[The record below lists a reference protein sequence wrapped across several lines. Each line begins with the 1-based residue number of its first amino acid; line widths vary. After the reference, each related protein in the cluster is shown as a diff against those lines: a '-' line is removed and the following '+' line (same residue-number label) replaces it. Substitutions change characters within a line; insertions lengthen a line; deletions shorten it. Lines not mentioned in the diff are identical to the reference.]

1 MTEQLTFSLF
11 IIIYTVNQKF
21 KEMQIYAPQGDQPWD
36 FFGRTD
42 TKAEAPVLW
51 SPHAKS

>member
-1 MTEQLTFSLF
+1 MKFSKNNEKQQTIDPKKKIQLVHS
-11 IIIYTVNQKF
+11 
-21 KEMQIYAPQGDQPWD
+21 EGDQPWD

-42 TKAEAPVLW
+42 ANTETPVLW